1 MRTAQTS
8 PDAITAVLM
17 RVRRRWGIF
26 ACVFMLV
33 VVTVMTTKFILVPQF
48 MATSAVLIEPDRSPF
63 EKRDSAG
70 DSLSAASTEVES
82 QVEIIRSPRLLQAVL
97 RMDTVRDALQRACHY
112 SATYSSLGLI
122 SSYLNDLKTF
132 VGLIGKSKSCIFDD
146 GTDAVDTI
154 NKSFSI
160 FQVGRSRVVSVNFQ
174 SALADTAATVVNSL
188 VSEYLADNVRAKSN
202 ARMATAKWL
211 EDEGLKL
218 RQSLMQRERQ
228 IDKFRRE
235 HGLLRGQ
242 QGLATQEGL
251 SSLITQ
257 VGLAKARFADAS
269 ARLDEVR
276 AAAQRGEDLAT
287 TPAVVASSTIRD
299 LRALEANLT
308 KTVGSLTT
316 QYGESHPKVVA
327 ARNELRHVQTALS
340 AEVARIVKSLTADVA
355 SAKSNQQALEETLQ
369 AAKSEAGSAADA
381 DSAVQ
386 SLVRD
391 AEIDRQLYLVLASRS
406 KELETETRAQ
416 NPNAQLVS
424 LAEVPL
430 RPSFPQT
437 IPFVGAALLLGGI
450 AGTGAAFSRDYADKT
465 LRNIDDF
472 VDDVDVPV
480 LARIPAQRG
489 LARRSNFLT
498 TVSDERTGF
507 REAIRA
513 LYAHVQLKGN
523 MQTLLVTS
531 SAPKEGKTSV
541 AVALAH
547 FAAVAGSRVLLI
559 EADLR
564 MPVFAQI
571 MPAHGGGLERYFRA
585 SSPEEA
591 LNALLIEAPY
601 NHIPNFHV
609 LPAGHPAQDSTE
621 LLSSPRMASLLRAAR
636 ETYDLVVID
645 TPPANYLMDACVLA
659 RMADGVI
666 FVAKWGQSQPD
677 FMRNAMR
684 TIKEAGGNII
694 GTVIGMVEYKKYS
707 MYGNSAPATKRQYM
721 RYE

>member
-1 MRTAQTS
+1 MRTAQAS
-8 PDAITAVLM
+8 PDALTAMLM
-17 RVRRRWGIF
+17 RVRRRWG
-26 ACVFMLV
+26 VFTLVSILV
-33 VVTVMTTKFILVPQF
+33 VATVMVTKFMLVPQF
-48 MATSAVLIEPDRSPF
+48 TATSAVLIEPDRSPL
-63 EKRDSAG
+63 EKHDSTG
-70 DSLSAASTEVES
+70 DSLSAASAEVES
-82 QVEIIRSPRLLQAVL
+82 QVEIIRSPRLLQAIL
-97 RMDTVRDALQRACHY
+97 RMDNVRDALTRACQYGAEH
-112 SATYSSLGLI
+112 SSLGLV
-122 SSYLNDLKTF
+122 SSYLNDVKKLA
-132 VGLIGKSKSCIFDD
+132 GLLEKSKPCIFND
-146 GTDAVDTI
+146 GSDVVEAI

-160 FQVGRSRVVSVNFQ
+160 FQVGHSRVVSVNFQ
-174 SALADTAATVVNSL
+174 SALPDTSAIVVNSL

-202 ARMATAKWL
+202 ARMATARWL

-218 RQSLMQRERQ
+218 RQSLMGRERQ

-242 QGLATQEGL
+242 QGLATQESL
-251 SSLITQ
+251 SGLITQ
-257 VGLAKARFADAS
+257 VGLAKARSADAA

-276 AAAQRGEDLAT
+276 AAAQRGEDLAS
-287 TPAVVASSTIRD
+287 TPAVVAASTVRD
-299 LRALEANLT
+299 LRALEANLA
-308 KTVGSLTT
+308 KTAGSLAT
-316 QYGESHPKVVA
+316 QYGEAHPKVIA
-327 ARNELRHVQTALS
+327 AKNELRRVQAALS
-340 AEVARIVKSLTADVA
+340 TEVARIVKSLSSEVA
-355 SAKSNQQALEETLQ
+355 SAKSNQQMLEEALQ
-369 AAKSEAGSAADA
+369 TARGEAGSAADA

-416 NPNAQLVS
+416 SPNAQLIS

-430 RPSFPQT
+430 HPSFPQT
-437 IPFVGAALLLGGI
+437 IPFVGAALLLGAISG
-450 AGTGAAFSRDYADKT
+450 AGAAFTRDYADKT
-465 LRNIDDF
+465 LRDIDDF

-489 LARRSNFLT
+489 LARRSNFLA
-498 TVSDERTGF
+498 TVSDDRTGF

-564 MPVFAQI
+564 MPVFAHT
-571 MPAHGGGLERYFRA
+571 MPVQGGGLERYFRA
-585 SSPEEA
+585 PSSEA
-591 LNALLIEAPY
+591 ALEALLIEAPY
-601 NHIPNFHV
+601 SSVPNFHV

-621 LLSSPRMASLLRAAR
+621 LLSSPRMASLLRGAR

-659 RMADGVI
+659 RMTDGVI
-666 FVAKWGQSQPD
+666 FVAKWGQSEPGL
-677 FMRNAMR
+677 MRNAMR
-684 TIKEAGGNII
+684 SIKEAGGNII

-707 MYGNSAPATKRQYM
+707 MYGNAPSAISRHYM
-721 RYE
+721 RHE